1 MRGWEARRSGRL
13 LRPDRPWVPGGMAAA
28 GSPVTGGSHMTIRL
42 LMADDQELFRSAL
55 AALLALRGQPTAHSG
70 RHVPGDPF
78 GPGTIPRS

>member
-1 MRGWEARRSGRL
+1 
-13 LRPDRPWVPGGMAAA
+13 
-28 GSPVTGGSHMTIRL
+28 MTIRL

-55 AALLALRGQPTAHSG
+55 AALLALRGQPAAHSG